1 MNRVYL
7 VAAVDAE
14 MAAKASFVAE
24 IVAKAEKITAIYK
37 TPINGAEAAALVK
50 AGNTA
55 ALMEKICADFLMQ
68 DFADADVVIVEGAT
82 GMSAVVA
89 QKFNEA
95 LATAL
100 DAKIF
105 ADSEDA
111 DLFCSTRLLKCE
123 KCIAEDLAKEPA
135 ERKTSQAMFR
145 AGLLLKASKAVKRIV
160 LPEGSEP
167 RTVQAAC
174 LAVERKI
181 ATPVL
186 VGNKAEIEATAKS
199 VGVKLPA
206 SIEII
211 EPSEAFAEKYVPTL
225 VELRKAKGM
234 TEEEAA
240 KKAQDPLYLG
250 CLMIKNG
257 DADGELAGARG
268 TTADTI
274 RPAFQIL
281 KTKPGCKIV
290 SGAFLMFT
298 PAKQLGEDGFLI
310 FADCAVNPCPSAEE
324 LAQIAVSTA
333 ETARC
338 IAGIEPRV
346 AMLSF
351 STKGS
356 AKHELID
363 KVTEATRLAHE
374 MAPELM
380 LDGELQADA
389 ALIEKVGATKAP
401 GSPVAGKANVLVFPD
416 LQAGNIGY
424 KLVERFS
431 GADAVGPILQGIA
444 APVNDLSRGCKVQ
457 DIVQMVIITSNQA
470 MK

>member
-1 MNRVYL
+1 MDILKQMLER
-7 VAAVDAE
+7 
-14 MAAKASFVAE
+14 AKQ
-24 IVAKAEKITAIYK
+24 
-37 TPINGAEAAALVK
+37 N
-50 AGNTA
+50 
-55 ALMEKICADFLMQ
+55 Q
-68 DFADADVVIVEGAT
+68 
-82 GMSAVVA
+82 
-89 QKFNEA
+89 
-95 LATAL
+95 
-100 DAKIF
+100 
-105 ADSEDA
+105 
-111 DLFCSTRLLKCE
+111 
-123 KCIAEDLAKEPA
+123 
-135 ERKTSQAMFR
+135 
-145 AGLLLKASKAVKRIV
+145 KRIV
-160 LPEGSEP
+160 LPEGDEP
-167 RTVQAAC
+167 RTLEAANI
-174 LAVERKI
+174 LLRDKVAKLILIGPKAGIEKMAI
-181 ATPVL
+181 DNGYEYIKDATIFDPATDPKMPVYANL
-186 VGNKAEIEATAKS
+186 
-199 VGVKLPA
+199 L
-206 SIEII
+206 
-211 EPSEAFAEKYVPTL
+211 Y
-225 VELRKAKGM
+225 ELRKAKGM
-234 TEEEAA
+234 TEEEARR
-240 KKAQDPLYLG
+240 KAMDPLYLG

-281 KTKPGCKIV
+281 KTKPGVKIV

-310 FADCAVNPCPSAEE
+310 FADCAVNPCPTADE

-333 ETARC
+333 ETART

-363 KVTEATRLAHE
+363 KVTEATHLAKE
-374 MAPELM
+374 LAPDLM
-380 LDGELQADA
+380 IDGELQADA
-389 ALIEKVGATKAP
+389 ALIEKVGASKAP

-457 DIVQMVIITSNQA
+457 DIVQMVIITANQA
-470 MK
+470 M